1 MSKTNS
7 FLKFI
12 KTISNSINSLL
23 EKNLNKL
30 NFNNLRN
37 LTRSSKIIL
46 TIVALIVLSI
56 SYLLSPT
63 FFDKNEIAKELK
75 IQLNNKFNL
84 NFRLSKD
91 LSYNFLPRPHF
102 KINKSAL
109 VNQQDEISNIKN
121 LKIFVSFKNLF
132 PLKKIEIKEVMI
144 ENANFDLNKKNYN
157 FFIKLL
163 NNNFSNNVLKIKN
176 SNIFFKNEDKEVL
189 FINKILDMKY
199 FYDEKDFKNKVFTEN
214 EIFNIPYTIEIFNN
228 EVSKEIYSKLNINIL
243 RLQSENQ
250 HYYGEDIKKGTI
262 NFIFNKLKS
271 TANYKVGKNFFDFN
285 YFDKQNDSK
294 FIYNGRLNFKPFY
307 SILSGNTEELNL
319 SYLFDS
325 PAIIS
330 ELLKTEIFNNKN
342 LNFKLNIRANKI
354 FNFNS
359 FINIFLNSKIEEG
372 LIDVDDTI
380 FEWKNFVKFNLS
392 DSLIYIKNG
401 ELILDGKSQIDVI
414 NHEEIYKFLLTPKN
428 YRKKINKI
436 DLNYT
441 YNFDQKVINLTNIKI
456 DDKFEQDVNK
466 IIKNISIKNDDLQ
479 NKIYFKKL
487 LNDAIKVYVG

>member
-1 MSKTNS
+1 M
-7 FLKFI
+7 LW
-12 KTISNSINSLL
+12 
-23 EKNLNKL
+23 
-30 NFNNLRN
+30 
-37 LTRSSKIIL
+37 
-46 TIVALIVLSI
+46 
-56 SYLLSPT
+56 
-63 FFDKNEIAKELK
+63 
-75 IQLNNKFNL
+75 Q
-84 NFRLSKD
+84 
-91 LSYNFLPRPHF
+91 
-102 KINKSAL
+102 
-109 VNQQDEISNIKN
+109 
-121 LKIFVSFKNLF
+121 
-132 PLKKIEIKEVMI
+132 
-144 ENANFDLNKKNYN
+144 
-157 FFIKLL
+157 
-163 NNNFSNNVLKIKN
+163 
-176 SNIFFKNEDKEVL
+176 
-189 FINKILDMKY
+189 Y
-199 FYDEKDFKNKVFTEN
+199 FGNM
-214 EIFNIPYTIEIFNN
+214 
-228 EVSKEIYSKLNINIL
+228 
-243 RLQSENQ
+243 
-250 HYYGEDIKKGTI
+250 YY
-262 NFIFNKLKS
+262 
-271 TANYKVGKNFFDFN
+271 
-285 YFDKQNDSK
+285 
-294 FIYNGRLNFKPFY
+294 
-307 SILSGNTEELNL
+307 LNL

-466 IIKNISIKNDDLQ
+466 VIKNISIKNDDLQ